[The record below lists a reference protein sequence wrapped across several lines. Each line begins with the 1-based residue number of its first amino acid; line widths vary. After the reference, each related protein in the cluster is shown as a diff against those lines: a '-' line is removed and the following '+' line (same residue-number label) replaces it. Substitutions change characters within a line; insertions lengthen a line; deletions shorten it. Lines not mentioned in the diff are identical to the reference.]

1 MNTENQVAGVKLV
14 RAILIDSDRIHT
26 RHKNRRRGASVGI
39 RGRLLMLAIGTVVPL
54 LLVSLVALWGVWGA
68 KQQQLNDAMEQQAE
82 LAAVVFERWLDTQQ
96 QPLLTVAGISG
107 GHAPGNTSMA
117 NYLRFVTAPRPH
129 WIDIRIINGHGKV
142 VLSHPEDAEGL
153 APALAEKL
161 TAEVQ
166 HGETAVETDWTR
178 GEGQYVLAVAVPVA
192 VGGAVVARV
201 DGKAL
206 QGLFRD
212 LQLPDRALITLLD
225 SQRRIIY
232 RSQSPSLFL
241 GAGVGGSALFTALGT
256 RRTAVAVVKSV
267 LDNVERVYGVARV
280 GTTEYVMT
288 VGVPSATLYDP
299 ARRQITRMAGFG
311 LLALL
316 CAVTAALL
324 ISRSITH
331 PLDRLSLA
339 ARAFSEG
346 NLSAR
351 APIEMGP
358 KLAQLVIAFNAM
370 ADRIEEREKRLNE
383 LDRLKSEFVS
393 NASHELRTPLTTI
406 KALTRL
412 LLRGGLDESKQREY
426 LETIAV
432 ECDRQ
437 IDLVL
442 NLLDLSRI
450 EAGAFELSLGR
461 VDTAE
466 LLLSCLK
473 SQSRAAEFRRH
484 QLVITQGAG
493 LTTIRACQKALRRVV
508 GSLVDNAIKYTPDG
522 GRITLG
528 ARRAGNEVEIS
539 VTDNGRGI
547 PAKDFPILFDKFHRG
562 RPAPVA
568 ADGAL
573 AAALP
578 ELEEVPGIG
587 LGLYLARNVIEQM
600 GGRISVESEV
610 GHGSTF
616 ILHLPVWDDESGR
629 QITSEEGE
637 HGQTIVSRG

>member
-1 MNTENQVAGVKLV
+1 M
-14 RAILIDSDRIHT
+14 S
-26 RHKNRRRGASVGI
+26 I
-39 RGRLLMLAIGTVVPL
+39 RGRLLMLAVGAVVPL
-54 LLVSLVALWGVWGA
+54 LLVGLAALWGVWSA
-68 KQQQLNDAMEQQAE
+68 RQQQLNEAMEQQAE
-82 LAAVVFERWLDTQQ
+82 LAAVVFERWLDTQR
-96 QPLLTVAGISG
+96 QPLMTVAALAGER
-107 GHAPGNTSMA
+107 APNDAPMKS
-117 NYLRFVTAPRPH
+117 YLRFVTAPRPH
-129 WIDIRIINGHGKV
+129 WIDIRIINAHGRSI
-142 VLSHPEDAEGL
+142 LSHPPDAEGF
-153 APALAEKL
+153 PPGLAEKL
-161 TAEVQ
+161 LAEVQ

-178 GEGQYVLAVAVPVA
+178 GEGQYVLTVAVPVA
-192 VGGAVVARV
+192 AGGVVIARV

-206 QGLFRD
+206 QELFHD
-212 LQLPDRALITLLD
+212 LQLPDRALITLFD
-225 SQRRIIY
+225 SRRRIIY
-232 RSQSPSLFL
+232 RSQSPAVFL
-241 GAGVGGSALFTALGT
+241 GTGVGDSALFTALGN
-256 RRTAVAVVKSV
+256 RRTAVAVVKNP
-267 LDNVERVYGVARV
+267 LDDVERVYGAARV
-280 GTTEYVMT
+280 GATDYVMT

-299 ARRQITRMAGFG
+299 ARQQITRLAGFG
-311 LLALL
+311 VLALL

-324 ISRSITH
+324 ISRSITR
-331 PLDRLSLA
+331 PLDRLSRA
-339 ARAFSEG
+339 ARAFGEG
-346 NLSAR
+346 DLSAR
-351 APIEMGP
+351 APGERGP
-358 KLAQLVIAFNAM
+358 KLARLVAAFNAM
-370 ADRIEEREKRLNE
+370 AERIEEREKRLSE

-412 LLRGGLDESKQREY
+412 LLRGGLDEARQREY

-450 EAGAFELSLGR
+450 EAGAFEMSVGR

-473 SQSRAAEFRRH
+473 SQSRAAEFRHH
-484 QLVITQGAG
+484 QLVIEQVAG
-493 LTTIRACQKALRRVV
+493 LPPIRACQKALRRVL
-508 GSLVDNAIKYTPDG
+508 GSLIENAIKYTPDG
-522 GRITLG
+522 GHITLG
-528 ARRAGNEVEIS
+528 ARRAGDEVEIG

-610 GHGSTF
+610 GRGSTF
-616 ILHLPVWDDESGR
+616 TLHLPVWD
-629 QITSEEGE
+629 EGE
-637 HGQTIVSRG
+637 RQQTAGKEGRHGQTIAGS